1 VAITTR
7 AQHLTNSGQ
16 TAAEFRQQNEYA
28 VGVRAGVFR
37 TASTSWQVTQ
47 RGAGANM
54 SVDVA
59 AGSGAVP
66 ATEASNTG
74 VYLAESPST
83 TNVVISAADGTNA
96 RIDLIVVRIKDQD
109 FASGSPSTNTATI
122 EVVTG
127 TPAASPAVPTIPANC
142 LLLARVDVAAA
153 VASITNANITD
164 RRWDAFSTHSA
175 QDNGG
180 LTYVGGII
188 PASSTARPQ
197 APWEGMT
204 IYEDNTDAL
213 YTYNGSAWVPIGS
226 LGAEF
231 TYTPV
236 LTQSATPTITVN
248 DAYYQ
253 KVGRRV
259 TGNTMVTV
267 ASGTGTG
274 GNAVTLTVPV
284 NISTSGA
291 VVVGHG
297 YLFDSSASSYYPFV
311 AYRSGAATVSLVRT
325 AHEGTTPFLGVS
337 GFSAALD
344 VGDVVTFAYSYQAST

>member
-16 TAAEFRQQNEYA
+16 TAAEFRQQNEYG

-37 TASTSWQVTQ
+37 TASTSWKVTE

-59 AGSGAVP
+59 VGAGAVP
-66 ATEASNTG
+66 ATESGNTG
-74 VYLAESPST
+74 VYLAESQSV
-83 TNVVISAADGTNA
+83 TNVVISAADGTNP
-96 RIDLIVVRIKDQD
+96 RIDLIVVRVKDQD

-127 TPAASPAVPTIPANC
+127 TAAASPAVPTIPANC

-153 VASITNANITD
+153 SATVVNANITD
-164 RRWDAFSTHSA
+164 RRWNAFSTHSA

-197 APWEGMT
+197 SPYESMLMWE
-204 IYEDNTDAL
+204 DDTDTL
-213 YTYNGSAWVPIGS
+213 YANDGS
-226 LGAEF
+226 LWISLANFSSSEF
-231 TYTPV
+231 TYTPAV
-236 LTQSATPTITVN
+236 TQSGSVTVTVN
-248 DAYYQ
+248 HAAYQ

-259 TGNTMVTV
+259 IGNLLVSV
-267 ASGTGTG
+267 SGSGTG
-274 GNAVTLTVPV
+274 GNA
-284 NISTSGA
+284 ISISLPHATSSSTGFA
-291 VVVGHG
+291 LGHG
-297 YLFDSSASSYYPFV
+297 YLLDSSASAYYPFI
-311 AYRSGAATVSLVRT
+311 AYRSGASAMTLLRT

-337 GFSAALD
+337 GFTAALAA
-344 VGDVVTFAYSYQAST
+344 GDVITCAFTYLS